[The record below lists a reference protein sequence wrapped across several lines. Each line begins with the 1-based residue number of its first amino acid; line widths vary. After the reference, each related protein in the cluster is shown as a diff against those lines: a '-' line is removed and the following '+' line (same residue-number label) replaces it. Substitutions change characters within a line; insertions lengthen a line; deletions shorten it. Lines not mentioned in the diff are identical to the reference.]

1 MNDDGDHRPIVIFD
15 GDCGFCTK
23 SVTVIFRHVRPRAEA
38 VRYQQLDLARF
49 EVTEA
54 RARHEVL
61 WARPGGPVE
70 CGGVQAFAK
79 LLRTGRRPWPL
90 AGRLLALIPIRW
102 IAHGVYR
109 LVANNRHRLPGG
121 TEACAI
127 RIVGR

>member
-1 MNDDGDHRPIVIFD
+1 MNDDSGHRPILIFD

-23 SVTVIFRHVRPRAEA
+23 SVTVIFRHVQPRADA

-61 WARPGGPVE
+61 LARADGPVE
-70 CGGVQAFAK
+70 HGGVQAFAQ
-79 LLRTGRRPWPL
+79 LLRTGRCPWPL
-90 AGRLLALIPIRW
+90 AGRLLTLIPIRW
-102 IAHGVYR
+102 IGHGVYR
-109 LVANNRHRLPGG
+109 LIANNRHRLPGG

-127 RIVGR
+127 RITGR